1 MLERR
6 TVHSAQHFA
15 AAAHGGSLAMTP
27 VPSGSVCCDATACD
41 VTRSGCGQLR
51 VPGGVPVRPVGD
63 GVVDDDMNSP
73 PRRGEGSPAPV
84 AGPGAPRTEVIRRL
98 LVRGTLAALL
108 IGTAVAVGGA
118 WVADLDGGDAET
130 PNQGLAP
137 PASSPAPA
145 KPSARAVDCNLP
157 LPSGYDRIDSLRS
170 PEIIDIAAIDRTT
183 VRLRWVDRSPATAR
197 FIVSRVCENGRT
209 MKSRLVPQSDTE
221 YIFSGLDPATAPY
234 CFKVEALSTEND
246 WESERRCIS
255 PPG

>member
-1 MLERR
+1 M
-6 TVHSAQHFA
+6 
-15 AAAHGGSLAMTP
+15 
-27 VPSGSVCCDATACD
+27 
-41 VTRSGCGQLR
+41 
-51 VPGGVPVRPVGD
+51 GD
-63 GVVDDDMNSP
+63 GVVNDDMNG

-84 AGPGAPRTEVIRRL
+84 AGPPAPRTEVIRRL
-98 LVRGTLAALL
+98 LVGGTLAALFVG
-108 IGTAVAVGGA
+108 IVVAVAVGGT
-118 WVADLDGGDAET
+118 WLADLISGDAET

-145 KPSARAVDCNLP
+145 KTSAGAVDCNLP

-170 PEIIDIAAIDRTT
+170 PEIIDITAIDRTT

-197 FIVSRVCENGRT
+197 FIVSRVCENGRA